1 MEYTDL
7 KKIPLFAELDVPD
20 LMKIVEIA
28 TTRSA
33 ESGEIIFNEGDPG
46 DAFYIIEEG
55 KVDVLK
61 DIGGV
66 QKVLATLSRGEFFGE
81 MALIEGEPRSAT
93 VKVKEN
99 ASLCVITKT
108 NFNYLMKMS
117 PSILLKIMTF
127 LSKRLRKNTEEEDQS
142 SAGAAPE
149 KEAKV
154 ITIFS
159 AKGGVGKS
167 VMASN
172 LAASLAMYSDKKVL
186 LWDLDLLFGD
196 IAIMMNFSPDRNIAA
211 LVENSDSMSWDD
223 VSHYIVKNEQG
234 LSCLTAPDK
243 PEEAEIINLQH
254 FTRIMGLLKKEF
266 DYIICDT
273 HSSFH
278 DITIALLDRSDTI
291 FLILSLDLPTIK
303 NSKLCIDV
311 MRTLKYDD
319 TKVKLVINNH
329 SPFTRILPE
338 DVQNKLN
345 LKACASIPFNAE
357 EVISSVDNG
366 TPVVVRA
373 PESNV
378 AKAIYGLSKYVA
390 GDDFKK
396 DADNGLM
403 GKIRSIFG

>member
-1 MEYTDL
+1 MDYNEL
-7 KKIPLFAELDVPD
+7 KKIPLFTELDTPD

-28 TTRSA
+28 STRKA
-33 ESGEIIFNEGDPG
+33 PAGEIIFNEGDPG
-46 DAFYIIEEG
+46 DAFYIVEEG
-55 KVDVLK
+55 KVDILK
-61 DIGGV
+61 DTGGV
-66 QKVLATLSRGEFFGE
+66 QRVLATLSKGDFFGE

-93 VKVKEN
+93 VKVRDD
-99 ASLCVITKT
+99 ASLFVITKT
-108 NFNYLMKMS
+108 NFNYLMKVS
-117 PSILLKIMTF
+117 PSILLRIMTF
-127 LSKRLRKNTEEEDQS
+127 LSKRLRKNTEDEG
-142 SAGAAPE
+142 SAATGAVAE

-154 ITIFS
+154 ITLFS

-167 VMASN
+167 VLACN
-172 LAASLAMYSDKKVL
+172 LATSLAMYSDKKVL
-186 LWDLDLLFGD
+186 IWDLDLLFGD
-196 IAIMMNFSPDRNIAA
+196 IAIMLNLGTDRNIAS
-211 LVENSDSMSWDD
+211 LVENSDSMSWED
-223 VSHYIVKNEQG
+223 VSHYIAKTDKG
-234 LSCLTAPDK
+234 LSCLTAPEK
-243 PEEAEIINLQH
+243 PEEAEVITLQH

-319 TKVKLVINNH
+319 TKVKLVINNP

-345 LKACASIPFNAE
+345 LKACAEIPFNAE

-366 TPVVVRA
+366 SPVIVRA
-373 PESNV
+373 PECNISR
-378 AKAIYGLSKYVA
+378 AIHGLSKYVA
-390 GDDFKK
+390 EDDFKK
-396 DADNGLM
+396 EIDGSIM
-403 GKIRSIFG
+403 GKLRNLFG